1 MSPRR
6 ILQVVGAAE
15 LVTLVLM
22 LVNLATVHAPEVSGV
37 LGPVHGLA
45 YTATVITAVLVRGES
60 HRVWLAALLPGIG
73 GLLASRAAS
82 PARLE
87 RLLLDDEP

>member
-6 ILQVVGAAE
+6 ILQFVGAVE

-22 LVNLATVHAPEVSGV
+22 LVNIVTVHLPEVTHV

-45 YTATVITAVLVRGES
+45 YTATVITAILVMSGHR
-60 HRVWLAALLPGIG
+60 RVWLLALIPGIG
-73 GLLASRAAS
+73 GLLAARTAS
-82 PARLE
+82 SEQLE
-87 RLLLDDEP
+87 RPTTDDGL